1 MINIYES
8 ENPSIEEKF
17 GIIIFTILI
26 FITLNI
32 IIAMYLSLFL
42 MAIFIIIKGKIIKW
56 NLKLKQ

>member
-1 MINIYES
+1 MIQIYEP

-32 IIAMYLSLFL
+32 TIAMYLSLFL
-42 MAIFIIIKGKIIKW
+42 TAIFMVIKGKIKW
-56 NLKLKQ
+56 KK